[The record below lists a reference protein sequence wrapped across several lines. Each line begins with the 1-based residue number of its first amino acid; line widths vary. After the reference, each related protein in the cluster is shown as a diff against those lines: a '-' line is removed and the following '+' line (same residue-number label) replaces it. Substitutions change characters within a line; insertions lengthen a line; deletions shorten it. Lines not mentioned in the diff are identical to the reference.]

1 VPSPK
6 FFPLQHPSAPASIS
20 TSLNASSFTHT
31 HHHPLSP
38 RLWHTNAEVSEGG
51 QEGGTMWA
59 GGEVKAM
66 SKYFLVAN
74 KLPTS
79 SQQPTKVDNG
89 NVTQTS
95 YDSTAQITAPAY
107 HQQHV
112 ASAVDGPSTPRTPRG
127 LVSMQQQAHQSYRQ
141 QEQYPS
147 NVTCSG
153 GYWEGPEEGRGD
165 MRMASAVDGP
175 STPRTSRSLVSMQ
188 QQAHQ
193 SYRQQE
199 QYPSN
204 VTCSGGHWEGPEEG
218 RGDMRMAVLEAQTA
232 PRTPLMLATNSL
244 HSISSRRQG
253 MVTSPPGRCVL
264 PLYITSCLHTWCIF
278 VSSYAPFLEAH
289 LYAIEC
295 ERRGERA
302 NTMTS

>member
-1 VPSPK
+1 MPSPK

-165 MRMASAVDGP
+165 MRMA
-175 STPRTSRSLVSMQ
+175 
-188 QQAHQ
+188 
-193 SYRQQE
+193 
-199 QYPSN
+199 
-204 VTCSGGHWEGPEEG
+204 
-218 RGDMRMAVLEAQTA
+218 VLEAQTA